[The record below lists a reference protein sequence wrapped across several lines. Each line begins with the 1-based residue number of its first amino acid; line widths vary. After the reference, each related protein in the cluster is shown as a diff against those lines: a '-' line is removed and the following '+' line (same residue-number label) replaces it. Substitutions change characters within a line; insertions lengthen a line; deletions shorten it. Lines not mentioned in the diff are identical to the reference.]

1 MQTAPIPLHEVIANQ
16 VLERRAV
23 RVRDAATEEQAMQS
37 LRDALTGSPR
47 SVLQKLVEVALE
59 LCLAHSAGVSLLET
73 EYEEPHFRWYAVA
86 GAWRELLWTTLPRD
100 FSPCG
105 TVLDRSATQLMILPE
120 RHFLP
125 LSQIA
130 PRVAEVLL
138 VPFAVKGELVG
149 TVWAVAHDDTRQ
161 FDREDRRVLSS
172 LTQFAGAA
180 YERLASMTADDV
192 HELMRMRAVSPPAD
206 TLHIDSDSLSD
217 LR

>member
-1 MQTAPIPLHEVIANQ
+1 MQIAPIPLNQVIAND

-23 RVRDAATEEQAMQS
+23 RVPDAGAQERAMQG

-73 EYEEPHFRWYAVA
+73 AYGEPHFRWYAVA

-105 TVLDRSATQLMILPE
+105 TVLDRSAAQLMILPE
-120 RHFLP
+120 RHFTP
-125 LSQIA
+125 LTQIT
-130 PRVAEVLL
+130 PQVAEVLL

-149 TVWAVAHDDTRQ
+149 TVWAVAHDASRQ

-172 LTQFAGAA
+172 LTQFAAEA
-180 YERLASMTADDV
+180 YKRLASMTAEDV
-192 HELMRMRAVSPPAD
+192 HELMRMRAGPPAAD
-206 TLHIDSDSLSD
+206 TLNVEAD
-217 LR
+217 

>member
-86 GAWRELLWTTLPRD
+86 GAWRELPWTTLPPGLR
-100 FSPCG
+100 PCG
-105 TVLDRSATQLMILPE
+105 PALDRPAPHLLIPPPPPFPPLP
-120 RHFLP
+120 P
-125 LSQIA
+125 I
-130 PRVAEVLL
+130 
-138 VPFAVKGELVG
+138 
-149 TVWAVAHDDTRQ
+149 
-161 FDREDRRVLSS
+161 
-172 LTQFAGAA
+172 
-180 YERLASMTADDV
+180 
-192 HELMRMRAVSPPAD
+192 SPP
-206 TLHIDSDSLSD
+206 L
-217 LR
+217 